1 MKNSVKEERLK
12 MNITQQELA
21 DKLNVSRQTI
31 FAIETGKYI
40 PSTILSLKIGKVFKK
55 QVEYIF
61 VLERKD

>member
-55 QVEYIF
+55 QVEDIF